1 MILRVPDPQLT
12 KPNKIVYGGQT
23 LIDLTEDTV
32 TPETLKQG
40 VTAHDAAGEIITGT
54 LVPSGGVV
62 QESDINFYDYDGTL
76 LHSWTL
82 AELAAKTALPELPTR
97 EGLVCQGWN
106 WTLAELKA
114 TGRIMDV
121 GPMYITNDGATRLR
135 ITLLDGRLSPK
146 VGLALNGSAVIDW
159 GDGSAS
165 TTLTGTD
172 TSTVVYTNAHT
183 YPSAGDY
190 VISITVTGAAVVLGA
205 NSASTLL
212 TGEGDLATAYLLAL
226 TEFNQGSNLT
236 FGASALQGC
245 TRMRAISLS
254 SAGNLATNQFTD
266 CFLVRFL
273 AVPSGIQRFESCFG
287 SANLRALSLPPS
299 VKAIGG
305 YAITGA
311 NALARVSLPD
321 GLTTI
326 DGGGIY
332 GGMGLSEISVGVNL
346 DTISADGF
354 YGARSVRAIKFNA
367 KIRRIGA
374 RAFQNCVSMEIADFT
389 ASTSVPQLLGANAF
403 TGCHASL
410 EIRVPASLVDA
421 WKAATN
427 WATYADHI
435 VGVSAT

>member
-1 MILRVPDPQLT
+1 MAYDKVVDSAQLDGAMT
-12 KPNKIVYGGQT
+12 STANAIRAKSGGSGNIPWNAAT
-23 LIDLTEDTV
+23 
-32 TPETLKQG
+32 G
-40 VTAHDAAGEIITGT
+40 FADAVAAI
-54 LVPSGGVV
+54 PSGGAV

-76 LHSWTL
+76 LHAWTL
-82 AELAAKTALPELPTR
+82 AELAGKTALPELPTQ
-97 EGLVCQGWN
+97 EGLTCQGWN

-121 GPMYITNDGATRLR
+121 GPMYITDDGATRLH

-159 GDGSAS
+159 GDGSAA

-172 TSTVVYTNAHT
+172 TATVVYTDAHA

-273 AVPSGIQRFESCFG
+273 AVPSGIQRFESSFG

-311 NALARVSLPD
+311 NSLARISLPD
-321 GLTTI
+321 GLTSI
-326 DGGGIY
+326 EGGGIY
-332 GGMGLSEISVGVNL
+332 GSSGLSEISVGVNL

-354 YGARSVRAIKFNA
+354 YGSRSVRAIKFNA

-410 EIRVPASLVDA
+410 EIRVPAALADE

-435 VGVSAT
+435 VGVST